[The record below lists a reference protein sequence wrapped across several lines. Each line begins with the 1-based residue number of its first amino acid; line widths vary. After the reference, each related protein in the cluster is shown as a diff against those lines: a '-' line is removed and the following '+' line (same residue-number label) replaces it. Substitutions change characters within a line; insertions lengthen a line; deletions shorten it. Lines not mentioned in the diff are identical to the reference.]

1 MKIILREKGKN
12 PSLFISIIS
21 VNEVFLLFQFLYKIL
36 YYTSDITDRQR

>member
-21 VNEVFLLFQFLYKIL
+21 VNEVFQASGHITIL
-36 YYTSDITDRQR
+36 QL

>member
-21 VNEVFLLFQFLYKIL
+21 VNEVFLLFQFLYKINSL
-36 YYTSDITDRQR
+36 HL